1 MGKLVWIA
9 SYPKSGST
17 WLRAFLHNY
26 IRQPETPYDIN
37 RLTDLSTGESG
48 ASLYRAQDGR
58 PASRYT
64 VAEVQ
69 RMRPAVH
76 RALMG
81 LHPDLVFVKT
91 HNASLVVAG
100 VPLVTPEVTAGAIY
114 LVRDPRDVAVSY
126 SHHLGL
132 GLDETIGRM
141 ADPMAATG
149 GGDDKVFEQVS
160 SWSVHV
166 HHWTRTASARRLVL
180 RYEDLSAEPEVWFG
194 AVIRWLGEEPPAAR
208 LARAVV
214 FSGFEALRGQERAGG
229 FVEQPRQSRGA
240 FFREGRVGG
249 WRAVLS
255 AAQAARI
262 ERDHAAVMRRFGY
275 LNDALTS
282 CG

>member
-1 MGKLVWIA
+1 MGRLVWIA

-26 IRQPETPYDIN
+26 IRQPEAPYDIN
-37 RLTDLSTGESG
+37 KLTDLSTGESG
-48 ASLYRAQDGR
+48 AGWYRAQDPR

-76 RALMG
+76 RALME

-91 HNASLVVAG
+91 HNASLVVSG

-141 ADPMAATG
+141 ADVSAATG
-149 GGDDKVFEQVS
+149 GRDDKVFEQVS

-180 RYEDLSAEPEVWFG
+180 RYEDLAAAPEAGFG

-208 LARAVV
+208 LARAVA
-214 FSGFEALRGQERAGG
+214 FSGFEELRGQERAAG
-229 FVEQPRQSRGA
+229 FVEQPAASRGA
-240 FFREGRVGG
+240 FFRAGRAGG
-249 WRAVLS
+249 WRDVLS
-255 AAQAARI
+255 PAQRRRI
-262 ERDHAAVMRRFGY
+262 ELDHEVVMQRFGY
-275 LNDALTS
+275 LPLER
-282 CG
+282 